1 MFATIA
7 THKIAY
13 PGAKIHHNDR
23 VIKMCSQKDLFV
35 GLDVGKESLEAVWIN
50 GKGER
55 MDDLSFSN
63 DNAGYEE
70 FLRKLKEVSEEGDR
84 VVVGAEGHAGNLTP
98 LDQYVT
104 EEGLKFISIHPLKV
118 RRYKDILGQPQKTD
132 SYDAYIIADF
142 LRSKEDQLENKP
154 QFDPTVQSVK
164 KLSRT
169 YKDLQ
174 KQVNRYTNQLTE
186 VLVEYFPELLD
197 DSFPDLTTKTTLR
210 LLNEYSSLEELREG
224 DVEKLGKF
232 LNDASRGYY
241 GEELATR
248 LLETVRSIKRSP
260 LAESAY
266 QLKIETL
273 TDILLTIKD
282 HTREI
287 KKNISQLLQDWED
300 AQIVLSLGG
309 AGDITVGRWLGEI
322 ESVDRFDGSDPLSL
336 FCGASPLPYSS
347 GKYSN
352 DRTSKRVNKRA
363 KDAIMQIAKC
373 SVQHNPES
381 RRYYQKKRKEGKSHW
396 HAIKCLARQL
406 IRVIYAMLRDRTYY
420 QPNKSSK
427 QDQAQKKEVAAVPA

>member
-1 MFATIA
+1 MNSP
-7 THKIAY
+7 KEVY
-13 PGAKIHHNDR
+13 
-23 VIKMCSQKDLFV
+23 V
-35 GLDVGKESLEAVWIN
+35 GLDVGRESMEAIWVDEE
-50 GKGER
+50 GR
-55 MDDLSFSN
+55 RTDSLSFTN

-70 FLRKLKEVSEEGDR
+70 FLRKLQESRETGKTIT
-84 VVVGAEGHAGNLTP
+84 VGAEGHAGDLSP
-98 LDQYVT
+98 LDQYLN
-104 EEGLKFISIHPLKV
+104 EEDFKFLSIHPLKV

-132 SYDAYIIADF
+132 RYDAYVIADF
-142 LRSKEDQLENKP
+142 LRSRENQLENRP
-154 QFDPTVQSVK
+154 QFDPTVQEVK

-169 YKDLQ
+169 HKDLK
-174 KQVNRYTNQLTE
+174 KQINRYTNQLHET
-186 VLVEYFPELLD
+186 LAEYFPELLD
-197 DSFPDLTTKTTLR
+197 DSFPGLTTKTTLR
-210 LLNEYSSLEELREG
+210 LLNEYNSLEKIRETE
-224 DVEKLGKF
+224 VEELGKF
-232 LNDASRGYY
+232 LDDASRGYY
-241 GEELATR
+241 GEELASQ

-287 KKNISQLLQDWED
+287 KKKISQLLQDWED

-322 ESVDRFDGSDPLSL
+322 ESIDRFDGSDPLSL

-363 KDAIMQIAKC
+363 KDAIMQIARC
-373 SVQHNPES
+373 SIKHNPES
-381 RRYYQKKRKEGKSHW
+381 RRYYNKKRDEGKSHW

-420 QPNKSSK
+420 QPNKKSK
-427 QDQAQKKEVAAVPA
+427 QQGEEEDKKEVTTTPA

>member
-1 MFATIA
+1 M
-7 THKIAY
+7 
-13 PGAKIHHNDR
+13 N
-23 VIKMCSQKDLFV
+23 SQEEVYV
-35 GLDVGKESLEAVWIN
+35 GLDVGREGMEAIWVDEEGN
-50 GKGER
+50 R
-55 MDDLSFSN
+55 TDSLSFTN
-63 DNAGYEE
+63 DNVGYEE
-70 FLRKLKEVSEEGDR
+70 FLRKLQESREAGKSIT
-84 VVVGAEGHAGNLTP
+84 VGAEGHAGDLSP
-98 LDQYVT
+98 LDQYLT
-104 EEGLKFISIHPLKV
+104 EEGFKFLSIHPLKV

-132 SYDAYIIADF
+132 RYDAYVIADF
-142 LRSKEDQLENKP
+142 LKSKGNQLENRP
-154 QFDPTVQSVK
+154 RFDPTVQSVK

-232 LNDASRGYY
+232 LDDASGGYY

-266 QLKIETL
+266 QLKIESL

-287 KKNISQLLQDWED
+287 KKKISKLLKGWED

-322 ESVDRFDGSDPLSL
+322 ESIDRFDGSDPLSL
-336 FCGASPLPYSS
+336 FCGTSPLPYSS

-381 RRYYQKKRKEGKSHW
+381 KRYYDKKRKEGKSHW

-427 QDQAQKKEVAAVPA
+427 QDQKQKKEVAAAPA

>member
-1 MFATIA
+1 MSSPEEV
-7 THKIAY
+7 Y
-13 PGAKIHHNDR
+13 
-23 VIKMCSQKDLFV
+23 V
-35 GLDVGKESLEAVWIN
+35 GLDVGREGMEAIWVDEEGN
-50 GKGER
+50 R
-55 MDDLSFSN
+55 TDSLSFTN

-70 FLRKLKEVSEEGDR
+70 FLRKLQESREAGKSIT
-84 VVVGAEGHAGNLTP
+84 VGAEGHAGDLSP
-98 LDQYVT
+98 LDQYLT
-104 EEGLKFISIHPLKV
+104 EEGFKFLSIHPLKV

-132 SYDAYIIADF
+132 SYDAYVIADF
-142 LRSKEDQLENKP
+142 LKSRGNQLENKP

-210 LLNEYSSLEELREG
+210 LLNEYSSLEELREA

-232 LNDASRGYY
+232 LDDASGGYY

-266 QLKIETL
+266 QLKIESL

-287 KKNISQLLQDWED
+287 KKRISKLLDDWED

-322 ESVDRFDGSDPLSL
+322 ESIDRFDGSDPLSL
-336 FCGASPLPYSS
+336 FCGTSPLPYSS
-347 GKYSN
+347 GNYSN

-381 RRYYQKKRKEGKSHW
+381 KRYYDKKRKEGKSHW

-420 QPNKSSK
+420 QPNKNSN
-427 QDQAQKKEVAAVPA
+427 QDQKQKKEVAAAPA